1 MKGWQVLTDAYIRS
15 GCRCCIGGLFP
26 TPLYYGS
33 AEFAERPASMQAC
46 LSMTDRL
53 ILPACQHGQAKQSL
67 QRYFSRIP
75 STRASISARAM
86 RIRSES
92 PACRSLASHTI
103 RPPRF
108 SVTIA

>member
-1 MKGWQVLTDAYIRS
+1 MGGQVLADGALVCHSSSCHSRLAGMTCLTHWIPAFA
-15 GCRCCIGGLFP
+15 GM
-26 TPLYYGS
+26 TNLY
-33 AEFAERPASMQAC
+33 
-46 LSMTDRL
+46 
-53 ILPACQHGQAKQSL
+53 ILPARQHGQAKQCV

-75 STRASISARAM
+75 STRVSISARAM

-92 PACRSLASHTI
+92 PTCRSLASRTI